1 MTLSTPHQNVIAKK
15 KNTTLLEATK
25 KLDSL
30 IKNETWA
37 FIEPPPSRCVIS
49 SKLVFRA
56 KSIKIRCNPIRF
68 KVKAC
73 IYYNDIFTSIITWST
88 LKRIIPLCNNIDLDY
103 IVQNQIFLQRT
114 KHIEAKYYFV
124 QERIFTRKISF
135 KYIVTKLQHVDIFT
149 KKFGQ
154 YFNN

>member
-1 MTLSTPHQNVIAKK
+1 M
-15 KNTTLLEATK
+15 
-25 KLDSL
+25 
-30 IKNETWA
+30 
-37 FIEPPPSRCVIS
+37 
-49 SKLVFRA
+49 
-56 KSIKIRCNPIRF
+56 
-68 KVKAC
+68 
-73 IYYNDIFTSIITWST
+73 IYNFY
-88 LKRIIPLCNNIDLDY
+88 LKCNNIDLDY

-114 KHIEAKYYFV
+114 KHIEANYYFV